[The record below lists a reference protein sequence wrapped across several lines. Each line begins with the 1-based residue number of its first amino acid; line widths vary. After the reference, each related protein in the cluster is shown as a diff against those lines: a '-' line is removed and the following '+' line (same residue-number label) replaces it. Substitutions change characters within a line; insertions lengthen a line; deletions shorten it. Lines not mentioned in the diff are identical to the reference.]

1 MLTITTT
8 LALYLAI
15 ASAAAQRPTVIP
27 RPTAVPR
34 PTVIPRPTIIPRPTA
49 IPRPTV
55 IPRPT
60 AIPRP
65 TVVPRPSTAPR
76 HLFIHRFASSR
87 DFSPPKNSTL
97 TKERIGSIHSDSLF
111 NSNAS
116 PNNISYTLGAQVI
129 TNPVTVYYIY
139 YGAWATSQ
147 KAIVEDFT
155 KGVGGSDWWNI
166 EKNYYYQ
173 ASAASPKIYVDGT
186 VKLGAT
192 VTDNYSLGRSLS
204 GNDVPNLIQRYIS
217 SGALPES
224 SDAVYFVLIS
234 SDVSERIRPD
244 VGPASFCLDYCGYHL
259 STTLSSGTRVF
270 YGVTGN
276 PPASCIGGCA
286 PPSNQRVSPN
296 GDVGVDAMVSVI
308 AHELAEAVSD
318 PQSDGI
324 RAWQDTFGEENADKC
339 VYTYGATSVGAN
351 GGTYNMGWNS
361 RNYLIQQNWEPI
373 SQTCMLGIAGST
385 PAPTTT
391 TASTSSTTTT
401 VAPSTPTTSSTT
413 TTIPLST
420 STSTTRV
427 ISSTMTSSSTTP
439 TTRTSSTKGH
449 PRKTNNVHHQETIKL
464 PNPTGIAHGRFNT
477 TIHMDR
483 GVRRGNPFDTDG
495 DD

>member
-1 MLTITTT
+1 MLTIITT

-65 TVVPRPSTAPR
+65 TVVPRP
-76 HLFIHRFASSR
+76 I
-87 DFSPPKNSTL
+87 
-97 TKERIGSIHSDSLF
+97 
-111 NSNAS
+111 
-116 PNNISYTLGAQVI
+116 I

-173 ASAASPKIYVDGT
+173 ASATSPKIYVDGT

-324 RAWQDTFGEENADKC
+324 RAWQDTFGEENA
-339 VYTYGATSVGAN
+339 TSV
-351 GGTYNMGWNS
+351 
-361 RNYLIQQNWEPI
+361 
-373 SQTCMLGIAGST
+373 
-385 PAPTTT
+385 
-391 TASTSSTTTT
+391 
-401 VAPSTPTTSSTT
+401 STPTELH
-413 TTIPLST
+413 PLVLMVPHIT
-420 STSTTRV
+420 WDGT
-427 ISSTMTSSSTTP
+427 
-439 TTRTSSTKGH
+439 
-449 PRKTNNVHHQETIKL
+449 QETI
-464 PNPTGIAHGRFNT
+464 
-477 TIHMDR
+477 
-483 GVRRGNPFDTDG
+483 
-495 DD
+495 

>member
-27 RPTAVPR
+27 RPTAV
-34 PTVIPRPTIIPRPTA
+34 
-49 IPRPTV
+49 PRPTV

-129 TNPVTVYYIY
+129 TNPVTVYCNCRRFHQ
-139 YGAWATSQ
+139 GCWRFRL
-147 KAIVEDFT
+147 VEYR
-155 KGVGGSDWWNI
+155 
-166 EKNYYYQ
+166 KNYYYQ

-391 TASTSSTTTT
+391 TRFYIFYYNYSCS
-401 VAPSTPTTSSTT
+401 
-413 TTIPLST
+413 
-420 STSTTRV
+420 
-427 ISSTMTSSSTTP
+427 
-439 TTRTSSTKGH
+439 
-449 PRKTNNVHHQETIKL
+449 VHSDNK
-464 PNPTGIAHGRFNT
+464 
-477 TIHMDR
+477 
-483 GVRRGNPFDTDG
+483 
-495 DD
+495 